1 MVSGDVGLI
10 IFYIV
15 FGFFALV
22 LITSTVVMLI
32 LWNRRKLTFTNFLSD
47 TGKWE
52 KCSWKEKEFTEDS
65 KHKLQTFVYKGTTY
79 NFDITKVTR
88 DTINR
93 PIAHYHKGNPNQL
106 EFDYQAKNKPI
117 KINNQELTPKDF
129 ITLMTSKVLRD
140 IFQDE
145 EVMQMLWIILIV
157 TGIIGITIIIIQ
169 LAHNPPCSL
178 KADDNQTL
186 QVIAQGVRMGLMKK

>member
-1 MVSGDVGLI
+1 MDGNVGLI
-10 IFYIV
+10 VFYIV

-22 LITSTVVMLI
+22 LLTSTIVMLI
-32 LWNRRKLTFTNFLSD
+32 LWNRRKLTFTNFLGD

-52 KCSWKEKEFTEDS
+52 RASWKEKEFSENS
-65 KHKLQTFVYKGTTY
+65 KHKLQTFEYKGTTY
-79 NFDITKVTR
+79 NFDIKKVTR

-106 EFDYQAKNKPI
+106 EFDYTNSNKPI

-157 TGIIGITIIIIQ
+157 VGIGAIAGVIVT
-169 LAHNPPCSL
+169 LTHNPPCTL
-178 KADDNQTL
+178 KVDDNETL
-186 QVIAQGVRMGLMKK
+186 QVIAQGVRMGLLKK